1 MTCSRCH
8 GPMREAEFVDPD
20 ETGLMWM
27 KGWRCPACGHE
38 DNPLPR
44 HNCYLRQGASPGIH
58 DCPRLGRGLR
68 AAGMGSVYGTIRLT
82 Q

>member
-8 GPMREAEFVDPD
+8 KPMREAEFVDPD

-27 KGWRCPACGHE
+27 KGWRCPACGQE

-44 HNCYLRQGASPGIH
+44 HNCYLRQGASEVSMIAPAW
-58 DCPRLGRGLR
+58 DEDAVPLGWEAYTGQ
-68 AAGMGSVYGTIRLT
+68 SV
-82 Q
+82 

>member
-27 KGWRCPACGHE
+27 KGWRCSECGHE

-44 HNCYLRQGASPGIH
+44 HNCYLRQGASQVSMIAP
-58 DCPRLGRGLR
+58 DWDEDAVPLGWEAYTGQ
-68 AAGMGSVYGTIRLT
+68 SV
-82 Q
+82 